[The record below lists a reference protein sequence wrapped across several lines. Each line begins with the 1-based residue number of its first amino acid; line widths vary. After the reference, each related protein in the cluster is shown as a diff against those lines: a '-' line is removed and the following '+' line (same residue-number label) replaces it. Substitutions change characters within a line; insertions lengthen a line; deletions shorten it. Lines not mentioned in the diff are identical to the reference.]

1 MLIMTGNDNV
11 GLDQGE
17 LSAAA
22 VVVVAIEVN
31 PQVRWNVN
39 QV

>member
-22 VVVVAIEVN
+22 VVVAIEVN
-31 PQVRWNVN
+31 PQVRWNLN